1 MTIQSLMAAA
11 LRLGVAAA
19 SAATAATGALLA
31 GQSPT
36 NLGWAVQRGDP
47 GGTQYSPLAQIHA
60 ANVHRLQPAWVYH
73 TGDAPARSNMPVNPV
88 VVDGV
93 MYVTTPSLKTVALDA
108 STGPERW
115 AFSPARYN
123 EPNPGVRV

>member
-1 MTIQSLMAAA
+1 MTIRRMMAAA

-19 SAATAATGALLA
+19 SATTAATGALPA
-31 GQSPT
+31 RQSAT

-60 ANVHRLQPAWVYH
+60 ANVHRLEPAWVYH
-73 TGDAPARSNMPVNPV
+73 TGDATARSNMHVNPV

-93 MYVTTPSLKTVALDA
+93 MYVTTPSL
-108 STGPERW
+108 
-115 AFSPARYN
+115 
-123 EPNPGVRV
+123 